1 MGLNIIFAGT
11 PDFAVPTLQALL
23 TASPHKVVA
32 VFTQPDRPAGRGQQ
46 LHASPIK
53 TLASTYHIPV
63 YQPKTLRDADVQAEI
78 KKLNPD
84 VIVVVAYGLILPQA
98 VLDIPRF
105 GCINIH
111 PSLLPRWRGAAP
123 IQRTIE
129 AGDSETAI
137 TIMKMDKG
145 MDTGP
150 ILLQEIIRL
159 GGDETAGVLHDFCS
173 QRGAELL
180 LAVLR
185 DIEIIQPIPQSDEG
199 ATHAAKLEKSES
211 AIDWESRLTEID
223 CKIRAMNPWPVAT
236 MLFHQQPLKIFE
248 AEILSSEKTKHAPGD
263 LFQSGNKLCVAAK
276 EGVLEIKWLQLP
288 GKKIMSAK
296 DFLNGHLK

>member
-1 MGLNIIFAGT
+1 MPLNIIFAGT
-11 PDFAVPTLQALL
+11 PDFAVPTLQALI
-23 TASPHKVVA
+23 TASPHKLLA
-32 VFTQPDRPAGRGQQ
+32 VFTQPDRPAGRGQH
-46 LHASPIK
+46 LHASPVK
-53 TLASTYHIPV
+53 TLAANYHIPIF
-63 YQPKTLRDADVQAEI
+63 QPKTLRDADVQAEI

-129 AGDSETAI
+129 AGDTETAV

-150 ILLQEIIRL
+150 ILLQEKIL
-159 GGDETAGVLHDFCS
+159 LEGTETAGVLHDFCS
-173 QRGAELL
+173 QRGAALL
-180 LAVLR
+180 LTVLR
-185 DIEIIQPIPQSDEG
+185 DIEIIKPIPQTDEG

-211 AIDWESRLTEID
+211 KIDWERSLVEID
-223 CKIRAMNPWPVAT
+223 CQIRAMNPWPIAT
-236 MLFHQQPLKIFE
+236 MLFQQQPLKIFE
-248 AEILSSEKTKHAPGD
+248 AVILSTEKTNHTPGD
-263 LFQSGNKLCVAAK
+263 LFQMDNKLCVAASD
-276 EGVLEIKWLQLP
+276 GVLEIKLLQLP